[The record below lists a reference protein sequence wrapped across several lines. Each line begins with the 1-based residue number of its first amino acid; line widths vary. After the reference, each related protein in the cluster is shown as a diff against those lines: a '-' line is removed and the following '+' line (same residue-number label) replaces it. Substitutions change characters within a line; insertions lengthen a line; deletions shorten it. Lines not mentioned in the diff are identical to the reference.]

1 MRQFLP
7 MARVILA
14 VFDGAQGLD
23 ILGPAEVFA
32 GVGRYHEISGY
43 DVVLAAVGGGRIRAT
58 SGVTISVVD
67 LARLRPGADDTVIV
81 VGGEETALRSAVAS
95 KPLVGWLV
103 RAARVVRRIAS
114 VCSGAFVLA
123 QAGILDGRRVAT
135 HWSACQRLA
144 AFRPQLTVDPNA
156 IFVQEGRVWTSAG
169 VTTGIDMAL
178 AMVEEDCG
186 RRVADSIAAR
196 LVLYARRP
204 GFQSQFSDV
213 LVAQTEVSDPLAP
226 VVAWTRQN
234 LRGRIDPV
242 RLARRA
248 GMSVRTFHRRC
259 VEQLGTTPAKLVE
272 GLRVEHARTL
282 LATTDLGTKTI
293 AVRCGFGSAPRMARA
308 FERTLGVAPREYRL
322 MSGGASSTAS

>member
-7 MARVILA
+7 MTRVILA

-32 GVGRYHEISGY
+32 GVRRHAEAPGY
-43 DVVLAAVGGGRIRAT
+43 EVVLAAVGGGSVRAT
-58 SGVTISVVD
+58 SGIAMSVVD
-67 LARLRPGADDTVIV
+67 LGRLRPGPSDTVLV
-81 VGGEETALRSAVAS
+81 VGGDETPLRAALAS
-95 KPLVGWLV
+95 KPLVAWLA
-103 RAARVVRRIAS
+103 RAARVVRRIGS

-144 AFRPQLTVDPNA
+144 AFRPQLTVDANA

-186 RRVADSIAAR
+186 RRVADAIAAR

-204 GFQSQFSDV
+204 GFQSQFSDM
-213 LVAQTEVSDPLAP
+213 LVAQTESSEPLAP
-226 VVAWTRQN
+226 VVAWARQN
-234 LRGRIDPV
+234 LRGRVDPA

-293 AVRCGFGSAPRMARA
+293 AARSGFGSAPRMARA
-308 FERTLGVAPREYRL
+308 FERTLGVAPRDYRL
-322 MSGGASSTAS
+322 VSGVASSSMA